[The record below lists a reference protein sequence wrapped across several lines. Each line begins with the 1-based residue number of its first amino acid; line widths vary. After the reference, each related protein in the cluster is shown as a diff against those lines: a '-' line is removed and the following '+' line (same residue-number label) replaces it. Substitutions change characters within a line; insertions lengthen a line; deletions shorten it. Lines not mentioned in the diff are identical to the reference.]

1 MKILLAFSIVIIIY
15 SIYTFLNILP
25 YYSKFTQF
33 QIGILTGASI
43 FFIIGIFLLIYSLK
57 KLNKRNDK
65 KGCKS

>member
-1 MKILLAFSIVIIIY
+1 MKILLAFSIVIIRY
-15 SIYTFLNILP
+15 SMYTFLHILP
-25 YYSKFTQF
+25 YYSKVTQF